1 MGPRRT
7 CSPFETALGLF
18 VTQLFWVCVAYSQ
31 RPPVSFGPYLEFSTP
46 YPPSAV
52 AVFTPRGASQ
62 PVIVAALAERQGL
75 NRLQLS
81 PAGRIAFEGT
91 ISTSVVP
98 GTLVPMD
105 VDGDG
110 REDLAVLSADG
121 SAVEIIRPGFPA
133 RAGQVIRLDHRALRL
148 VAADINNDARK
159 DLLLFGRTMSG
170 VASLLAKPNGRF
182 SPGPLYFPE
191 NSASDL
197 VTADLNGDRIV
208 DIVLLHWLAN
218 KFIVHFGIGRG
229 MFSEQVSLT
238 LPDEP
243 RRIAFMSVQG
253 RRTLR
258 FLVTLPDEDAV
269 AHIIGTPAGEFSLR
283 ETIPLQ
289 GRPLAVGFSLVNDDQ
304 LPDLVASTTAGI
316 AVALGATATTF
327 FPVDMFGAGAGSVS
341 WDLDDIDGDR
351 RTDLV
356 IADRKQNRIVALGNA
371 LHAGPVA
378 WPQEYAAGIHPGA
391 VTTGDCTDD
400 RLPDLVVAN
409 AGSSSVSI
417 FQTTTEGRVL
427 GHRTIGVPEK
437 PQALSIVRGDESLP
451 ATLVTVHQSLEQLG
465 ISRLTGGT
473 ERSRLTTIPTEPRG
487 SLLHAEVEKS
497 SQHLRILMRH
507 LQNGGSRAPLASYEE
522 ISRQRF
528 LERSYRFTLP
538 TAIAGMAV
546 GDFTGGRERDLVI
559 ALRDRTTGVTTVSLA
574 TALAGYD
581 FQRIQLLFA
590 LPDSTASVRFMVAGN
605 LNADSTADLLLIFS
619 QPRPAL
625 GYAFS
630 TPDRRLVLDSL
641 RTYGVNPG
649 HELAIV
655 LEDCDDDGDTDIVYL
670 DEERD
675 GVYYMTGSREGRFSG
690 PRLLM
695 EARGA
700 RHFAIGRYGPAGH
713 PVIVLTHT
721 DRHTVS
727 IHQGIFAP

>member
-1 MGPRRT
+1 MSR
-7 CSPFETALGLF
+7 SALGLF
-18 VTQLFWVCVAYSQ
+18 VTHLFWVCVAYSQ
-31 RPPVSFGPYLEFSTP
+31 RPPVSFGPYAEFSTP

-52 AVFTPRGASQ
+52 AIFTPRGSSL

-75 NRLQLS
+75 NRFQLT

-91 ISTSVVP
+91 IPTSVVP
-98 GTLVPMD
+98 GMLVPMD

-110 REDLAVLSADG
+110 MEDLAVLSADG
-121 SAVEIIRPGFPA
+121 SAVEILRPGPGM
-133 RAGQVIRLDHRALRL
+133 RAGQVIRLNHRALRL

-191 NSASDL
+191 ISASDL

-208 DIVLLHWLAN
+208 DVVLLHWLSN
-218 KFIVHFGIGRG
+218 KFVVHFGIGKG
-229 MFSEQVSLT
+229 MFSEQVVLT

-243 RRIAFMSVQG
+243 RRIAFMPVQG

-289 GRPLAVGFSLVNDDQ
+289 GRPLAVSFSLVNEDQ
-304 LPDLVASTTAGI
+304 LPDLVASTTAGL

-327 FPVDMFGAGAGSVS
+327 YPVDMFGAGAESVS

-356 IADRKQNRIVALGNA
+356 IADRKQSRIIALGNS

-378 WPQEYAAGIHPGA
+378 WPQEYAAGIQPKSVA
-391 VTTGDCTDD
+391 AGDCTGDGIS
-400 RLPDLVVAN
+400 DLVVAN
-409 AGSSSVSI
+409 TGSSSVSI
-417 FQTTTEGRVL
+417 FQTTAEGTVL
-427 GHRTIGVPEK
+427 GQRTISVPEK
-437 PQALSIVRGDESLP
+437 PQAVSILRSNEP
-451 ATLVTVHQSLEQLG
+451 ASTTLITVHPSVEQLG
-465 ISRLTGGT
+465 ISRLTDGI
-473 ERSRLTTIPTEPRG
+473 ERSRLTTIPIEARG

-497 SQHLRILMRH
+497 NQRLRILMRH
-507 LQNGGSRAPLASYEE
+507 AQNGGSRAPLASYEE
-522 ISRQRF
+522 ISGQQF

-538 TAIAGMAV
+538 TAISAMAV
-546 GDFTGGRERDLVI
+546 GDFTGGKERDLVL
-559 ALRDRTTGVTTVSLA
+559 ALRDRATGVTTVSLA
-574 TALAGYD
+574 AAQAGYD
-581 FQRIQLLFA
+581 FQRIQRLFA
-590 LPDSTASVRFMVAGN
+590 LPDSTASVRYLVAGN
-605 LNADSTADLLLIFS
+605 LNADSTADLLLFLS

-625 GYAFS
+625 GFAFS
-630 TPDRRLVLDSL
+630 TPDGHLALDSM
-641 RTYGVNPG
+641 RTDGVNPG
-649 HELAIV
+649 HEQAIV
-655 LEDCDDDGDTDIVYL
+655 LEDCDDDGNADIVYL

-675 GVYYMTGSREGRFSG
+675 GIYCLNGSRTGRFSD

-695 EARGA
+695 NAQGA
-700 RHFAIGRYGPAGH
+700 KYFTIARYGPDAH

-727 IHQGIFAP
+727 IHPGLFEP